1 MLGIFATLNVTFNG
15 FHEVPFWKQ
24 KAKKEKKKEKWK
36 QLQIS
41 NTLEVKPENLLPFRI
56 FAECLFIFSQRSD
69 ACVVKERKNLSKKL
83 NVTPLED

>member
-1 MLGIFATLNVTFNG
+1 MASMKYHFENKRPKKRKRRKSESSYRFLN
-15 FHEVPFWKQ
+15 
-24 KAKKEKKKEKWK
+24 
-36 QLQIS
+36 

-56 FAECLFIFSQRSD
+56 FAAECLFIFSQRSD